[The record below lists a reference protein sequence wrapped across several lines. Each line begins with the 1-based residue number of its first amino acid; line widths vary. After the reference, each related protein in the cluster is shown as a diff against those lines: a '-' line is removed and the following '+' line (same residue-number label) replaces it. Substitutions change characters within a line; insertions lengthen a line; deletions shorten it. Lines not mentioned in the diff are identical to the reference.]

1 MNRNLRRA
9 LRASSTDGLIF
20 LIILIVC
27 VVAIYSFL
35 FDKKDIND
43 DIYTTLQTATENC
56 DLETMKSLV
65 KKSKDASS
73 ISKKALYHAAKKG
86 CLEIVTFLLDE
97 GVDINTSLALLGAAD
112 GGQLEVVKL
121 LLERGANPHVRGWK
135 GRTAKTVAIKE
146 SLYPINR
153 NNSKKPYDEI
163 IDLLTEAEKNYKLE
177 K

>member
-43 DIYTTLQTATENC
+43 DIYTTLQTATKNC

-65 KKSKDASS
+65 KKSRDASN
-73 ISKKALYHAAKKG
+73 IGKRALYYAVQRG
-86 CLEIVTFLLDE
+86 CLEIVTFLLE
-97 GVDINTSLALLGAAD
+97 PV
-112 GGQLEVVKL
+112 
-121 LLERGANPHVRGWK
+121 
-135 GRTAKTVAIKE
+135 
-146 SLYPINR
+146 
-153 NNSKKPYDEI
+153 
-163 IDLLTEAEKNYKLE
+163 
-177 K
+177 